1 MKKLVISIAVI
12 AVVAVALGTAG
23 LVYAQA
29 STPPAPGTGY
39 GYGMMN
45 GQGMRGGMGAGMGI
59 RNGVGQTAA
68 GTQSG
73 FMHDEMIAAFADK
86 LGISVDDLNAQLA
99 SGKTMSQIASEKGLT
114 ADQFRTLMLDARSQA
129 LDQAVKDGT
138 LTQAQAD
145 WMKTRG
151 QGMMGAGRGMR
162 GTGQGQ
168 FANPNCPYYT
178 PAQ

>member
-1 MKKLVISIAVI
+1 MKKFLLSVAVIS
-12 AVVAVALGTAG
+12 VVVVALGTAG

-45 GQGMRGGMGAGMGI
+45 GQGMRGGMGAGMGL
-59 RNGVGQTAA
+59 RSGAGQTAA

-73 FMHDEMIAAFADK
+73 FLHDEMIAVYAEK
-86 LGISVDDLNAQLA
+86 LGLTVDELNAQLA
-99 SGKTMSQIASEKGLT
+99 SGKTMSQIASDKGLT
-114 ADQFRTLMLDARSQA
+114 VDQFRALMLDARSQA
-129 LDQAVKDGT
+129 IDQAVKDGT

-151 QGMMGAGRGMR
+151 AGMMGAGRGMR
-162 GTGQGQ
+162 GTGLGLN
-168 FANPNCPYYT
+168 ANPNCPYYT